1 MTYQSM
7 TYGRLPSREQFD
19 NAFEREVPAGMY
31 RITLSHSDAES
42 CEGFSIGDGEWT
54 ADQLWRAIGQIV
66 NFPGDEIT
74 VSESEEWEDVY
85 HVLYPGTD
93 RPPIEI
99 GPDESELI
107 EWAQRFCEHHVTHVE
122 IARQA
127 LNFAAA
133 YGEVGRDLSRRDAAM
148 DLVSGIL
155 TTLGFE
161 WI

>member
-1 MTYQSM
+1 VTRQSM
-7 TYGRLPSREQFD
+7 TYGQLPSREDFD
-19 NAFEREVPAGMY
+19 AAFDREVQGRY
-31 RITLSHSDAES
+31 RITLSYSDSRA
-42 CEGFSIGDGEWT
+42 CDGFNLGDGEWT
-54 ADQLWRAIGQIV
+54 ADELWRAIGQIV
-66 NFPGDEIT
+66 TYPGDEIT

-107 EWAQRFCEHHVTHVE
+107 EWAQRFCEHHVTHVQV
-122 IARQA
+122 AREA

-133 YGEVGRDLSRRDAAM
+133 YGEVGHDFSKRESAM
-148 DLVSGIL
+148 ELVSSIL
-155 TTLGFE
+155 DTLGFE